1 MEGQFYAGDSYL
13 VEYTTAGGEGRGQEV
28 RYLYLWQ
35 GRDSTADEK
44 GASAALATS
53 WSSEEA
59 TR

>member
-1 MEGQFYAGDSYL
+1 MEGQFYARDSYL
-13 VEYTTAGGEGRGQEV
+13 VEYTTAGEGKGQEV

-53 WSSEEA
+53 WSSDEA
-59 TR
+59 ER